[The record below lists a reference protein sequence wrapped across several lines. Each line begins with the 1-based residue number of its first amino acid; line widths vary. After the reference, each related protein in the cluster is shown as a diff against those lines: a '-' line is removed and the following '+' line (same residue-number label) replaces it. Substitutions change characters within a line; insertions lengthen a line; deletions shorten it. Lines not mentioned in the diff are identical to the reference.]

1 MRKTLFAAL
10 AILLIGACSKKDSTP
25 ATPVPTVSFTYT
37 KSSNSAP
44 SNVQF
49 TSTATNTTSY
59 AWDFGDG
66 SSSTTANPSHTYSSN
81 GTFNVTLS
89 VTGAGGSAT
98 TSSQVVLTA
107 VVITPPTASFN
118 YSGNGVAPSTV
129 SFTNTSTNA
138 TSYSWDFGD
147 NNNNTST
154 LQNPTHTYLVGG
166 TYTVTLTAT
175 NAGGSNSTT
184 KTVNITAAYTKF
196 IINKFTVT
204 AFPATKPNG
213 DDWDLLVLSAYKYP
227 DLYFKISD
235 SVSVVKFDNSA
246 TVIDN
251 VQQSMLPQFW
261 TPTTTYSQNAPLFNA
276 TRYFDLYDEDGGTDD
291 YIGYVG
297 FKMSN
302 YMTLANPYPSTI
314 TATQNGITVKLDI
327 TWQP

>member
-1 MRKTLFAAL
+1 MKK
-10 AILLIGACSKKDSTP
+10 LLSAVLTIMIIGSCSKKDTTP
-25 ATPVPTVSFTYT
+25 ATPAPTVSFTYT
-37 KSSNSAP
+37 KSSNTAP

-59 AWDFGDG
+59 AWNFGDG
-66 SSSTTANPSHTYSSN
+66 TNSNVANPTHTYGSS
-81 GTFNVTLS
+81 GDYNVTVT
-89 VTGAGGSAT
+89 VTGAGGTAT
-98 TSSQVVLTA
+98 ASNTVSISA

-129 SFTNTSTNA
+129 TFTNTSTNA

-154 LQNPTHTYLVGG
+154 SQNATHTYLAGG
-166 TYTVTLTAT
+166 TYTVSLTAT
-175 NAGGSNSTT
+175 NAGGSNTTT

-196 IINKFTVT
+196 VINKFTVT
-204 AFPATKPNG
+204 AFPAKKPNG
-213 DDWDLLVLSAYKYP
+213 DDWDILVLSAYKYP

-251 VQQSMLPQFW
+251 VQQSMLPQSW
-261 TPTTTYSQNAPLFNA
+261 TPNPTYSQTSSFFNA
-276 TRYFDLYDEDGGTDD
+276 TRYFDLYDYDNGTDD

-297 FKMSN
+297 FKMSD